1 MASLALMVDGVV
13 VQRFE
18 LDKPELTIGRHPD
31 CDIQIDDGA
40 VSTNHAVISTRANQY
55 LPEQTEIVLKDLEST
70 NGTFVNGVKVDKQ
83 QLSDED
89 EVRVAWNTF
98 KFLDNSRPNFE
109 RTAIIP
115 EL

>member
-40 VSTNHAVISTRANQY
+40 VSTNHAVIRTRANQY